1 MYKEKE
7 TLMVHWWE
15 RLSPINV
22 ALDRF
27 RPGATCGSSLMLVRL
42 PCFESFSQGFLVF
55 LPSQKPTQFKFQL
68 DQDIADPLRC
78 IWLLHWYKYCFF
90 FSKIS
95 HTKCYSVDQVHVWES
110 ALATKNFDNSFGSPL
125 PHRGST
131 ATLTMWLWRNSWSIT
146 GQTHRKLTSIC

>member
-1 MYKEKE
+1 MPAFYLFNFFSRFQILVREPRIRDVIELIVLFGEGIQLCSPNESSMYKEKE

-90 FSKIS
+90 FQKYRILN
-95 HTKCYSVDQVHVWES
+95 VI
-110 ALATKNFDNSFGSPL
+110 
-125 PHRGST
+125 R
-131 ATLTMWLWRNSWSIT
+131 
-146 GQTHRKLTSIC
+146 